1 MGFCGKVSNLR
12 GLVPPVR
19 QRRPPTM
26 RAHLFSLVIIIF
38 SLAPLV
44 SKAQCASSSCSCQ
57 DPYDCSSCSGSEC
70 LCCCGSI
77 LHELIHPVIN
87 PLGTVFF
94 SLTGWPW
101 GNETCLTSTNFQI
114 STFPSSPRLIL
125 TLFQGVATYT
135 DSIFCTGANVNVWFT
150 QNNFTG
156 GAEWPIASNVN
167 QLINLPLMIPTGY
180 TYISY
185 QNLHQ
190 TCSLTAYLVACC

>member
-1 MGFCGKVSNLR
+1 
-12 GLVPPVR
+12 
-19 QRRPPTM
+19 M
-26 RAHLFSLVIIIF
+26 RAHLLLVLIII
-38 SLAPLV
+38 STLAPLA
-44 SKAQCASSSCSCQ
+44 SKAQCASTSCSCA

-101 GNETCLTSTNFQI
+101 GNATCLTSSNFQI
-114 STFPSSPRLIL
+114 STPASPWLIISL
-125 TLFQGVATYT
+125 ANCVGVATYT

-150 QNNFTG
+150 QNNYTG

-167 QLINLPLMIPTGY
+167 QVINLPLTIPSGY
-180 TYISY
+180 NYISY